1 MYRSLAKYPS
11 PSASAAEQKTANWT
25 DGNTRAGRT
34 LPLHEAV
41 IGFNST
47 VVVGITSDVHAWK
60 KRREEGN

>member
-1 MYRSLAKYPS
+1 MYRSSAKYPS

-25 DGNTRAGRT
+25 DGNTRAGRA

-47 VVVGITSDVHAWK
+47 VVVGTNAEVHS
-60 KRREEGN
+60 